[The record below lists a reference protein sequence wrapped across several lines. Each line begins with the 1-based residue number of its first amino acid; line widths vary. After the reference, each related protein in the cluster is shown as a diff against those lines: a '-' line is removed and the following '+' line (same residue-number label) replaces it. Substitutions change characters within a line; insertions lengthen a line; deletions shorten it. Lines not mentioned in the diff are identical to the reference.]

1 MGRRVC
7 NTMKSKGQSSHS
19 AHILLK
25 LIIFCSII
33 VFAGTGAPQESRAD
47 EPFPAAMASYP
58 KGTITSVYE
67 TTFQIDGRTFSRA
80 PEAVLVDRHGDP
92 LAPTTIRVDIDVTYR
107 IQKGTN
113 DKIDW
118 MMLFL
123 PR

>member
-1 MGRRVC
+1 
-7 NTMKSKGQSSHS
+7 MKCASLNSSS
-19 AHILLK
+19 SPNLRN
-25 LIIFCSII
+25 LIILCSIFVLVGAG
-33 VFAGTGAPQESRAD
+33 VFQVCRAD
-47 EPFPAAMASYP
+47 EALPAAMASYP

-67 TTFQIDGRTFSRA
+67 TTFQIDGRTFSLA
-80 PEAVLVDRHGDP
+80 PEFVLVDRHGDP
-92 LAPTTIRVDIDVTYR
+92 LAPTTIRTDIDVTYR

>member
-1 MGRRVC
+1 
-7 NTMKSKGQSSHS
+7 MKSESPDSSS
-19 AHILLK
+19 APNLRN
-25 LIIFCSII
+25 LIILCSII
-33 VFAGTGAPQESRAD
+33 VLVGAGVFQESRAD
-47 EPFPAAMASYP
+47 EALPAAMAGYP
-58 KGTITSVYE
+58 RGTITAVYQA
-67 TTFQIDGRTFSRA
+67 TFQIDGRTFSLA

-92 LAPTTIRVDIDVTYR
+92 LVPTTIRADIDVTYR

>member
-1 MGRRVC
+1 
-7 NTMKSKGQSSHS
+7 MKPKGQDSHS
-19 AHILLK
+19 SRILLK
-25 LIIFCSII
+25 LIIFCSIV
-33 VFAGTGAPQESRAD
+33 VFASTGAPQKSLAD
-47 EPFPAAMASYP
+47 ESLPAAMASYP

-67 TTFQIDGRTFSRA
+67 TTFQIDGRTFSLA
-80 PEAVLVDRHGDP
+80 PEFVLVDRHGDP
-92 LAPTTIRVDIDVTYR
+92 LAPTTIRTDIDVTYR